1 MRALA
6 PEVFAFLPGAD
17 FFRSLFSPGERVFKP
32 ARMPRCKNE
41 GFSPGGGA
49 SISIPR

>member
-17 FFRSLFSPGERVFKP
+17 FFRNSLVGPSDGAERF
-32 ARMPRCKNE
+32 
-41 GFSPGGGA
+41 
-49 SISIPR
+49 

>member
-32 ARMPRCKNE
+32 ARTLYLATI
-41 GFSPGGGA
+41 GL
-49 SISIPR
+49 